1 MSKKITEQ
9 ELEKLQGLVQGL
21 NKIVTD
27 LGLLETQKHSIL
39 HSFSDAD
46 AKLNEFKLELNEAYG
61 DASIN
66 ISTGEIDDKDQE
78 LRARLDD

>member
-9 ELEKLQGLVQGL
+9 ELEKLQELVQGL

-27 LGLLETQKHSIL
+27 LGVLETQKHSIL
-39 HSFSDAD
+39 HSFTEAE
-46 AKLNEFKLELNEAYG
+46 AELNGFKTELNESYG
-61 DASIN
+61 DATIN

-78 LRARLDD
+78 LRAGLDD